1 MKSYNGGKSGSGTY
15 QQIINH
21 IPPHSIYVAPFAG
34 HDGIFRNIRR
44 ATISIL
50 NDIDIDIANWWKA
63 QKIKNCIMVED
74 FMQGNLFERPTRPV
88 VIIRNN
94 DYAYILKKFGNNPDA
109 FIYCDPPYPME
120 TRKDKRRIYKYDWKY
135 QTHHEHFLELINSE
149 CKANLM
155 VSSYPNQLYNTWLST
170 WHTHRFYST
179 IRGGRR
185 VEEIIYMNYPPPTI
199 LHDFRYLGKDYRERE
214 NIKNK
219 VNRHT
224 ERLNR
229 LPQHERT
236 AILSSFIQQYKDTV
250 EKLIAI

>member
-15 QQIINH
+15 QQIINQ

-44 ATISIL
+44 APLSIL
-50 NDIDIDIANWWKA
+50 NDIDVDVANWWKA
-63 QKIKNCIMVED
+63 QKIKNCVMVQD

-94 DYAYILKKFGNNPDA
+94 DYSHILNKFGNNPDA
-109 FIYCDPPYPME
+109 FIYCDPPYPMA
-120 TRKDKRRIYKYDWKY
+120 TRKDKRRIYKHDWKD
-135 QTHHEHFLELINSE
+135 TNKHLIFLSTVMVCRAKI
-149 CKANLM
+149 M
-155 VSSYPNQLYNTWLST
+155 VSSYPNDIYNEHLST
-170 WHTHRFYST
+170 WNTRRFFST

-199 LHDFRYLGKDYRERE
+199 LHDFRYLGRDYRERE

-236 AILSSFIQQYKDTV
+236 AILSSFIQQYKNTV
-250 EKLIAI
+250 EKLIAL